1 LKHSI
6 HLAFTASISAF
17 CANAGTIS
25 AARKAM
31 TSAILR
37 MSMALGFE

>member
-17 CANAGTIS
+17 CANAGATR
-25 AARKAM
+25 AASKAI
-31 TSAILR
+31 TGAILR
-37 MSMALGFE
+37 MTRASRLS